1 VINSKIADN
10 AVDSK
15 KIKDGAV
22 KSTDIGDGQVT
33 ASKLG
38 ADVKLGEVYTRTAE
52 KTVVKPGPYF
62 HNFGTVAY
70 CDTGDVLTG
79 GGFNRSPRSA
89 ALDSVHDDFVIDKN
103 GPVVDSQTG
112 QNGWGAYGS
121 FPPDK
126 MKITVYALCLKGR

>member
-1 VINSKIADN
+1 MINSKIADN

-22 KSTDIGDGQVT
+22 KSADIGDGQVT

-52 KTVVKPGPYF
+52 KTIVKPGP
-62 HNFGTVAY
+62 NLNNWGTVAY

-79 GGFNRSPRSA
+79 GGFNRSPRSSI
-89 ALDSVHDDFVIDKN
+89 LDTVHDHFVIDTN
-103 GPVVDSQTG
+103 GPYVNSQTG
-112 QNGWGAYGS
+112 QNGWRAAGS
-121 FPPDK
+121 FPPDNL
-126 MKITVYALCLKGR
+126 KITVYALCLKGR